1 MNKQIFAVALCAFL
15 ATTMHT
21 KDNDILTFKPATSTK
36 TGALTAGAGITAGG
50 ATLYGLSWLL
60 SDVSE
65 FGATVKVAGQ
75 AFLPFRWFSMLFRFK
90 KEVTLSTDNPNII
103 SGLITAAAI
112 SAGALAAWLVYRYQP
127 EGRYGRAHDKLKSV
141 INNAQLQDLIEAEQT
156 LIENIDNGYIHH
168 AYPRVSAC
176 NDFLRYHKSL
186 EDAIGLFYAAIDGT
200 EDPTLVKMARSCID
214 HAKQHMAHIK
224 SCITIIRNEP
234 DWVEQLK
241 GYDAMLARQAQERA
255 AIAQSQIAWN
265 TWR

>member
-1 MNKQIFAVALCAFL
+1 MNKHLFAVVLCASL
-15 ATTMHT
+15 ATTMHA

-36 TGALTAGAGITAGG
+36 TGALTAGAGLTAGG
-50 ATLYGLSWLL
+50 AILYGLSCWL
-60 SDVSE
+60 SETKGVS
-65 FGATVKVAGQ
+65 ATVRVASQ
-75 AFLPFRWFSMLFRFK
+75 AFLPFRWFGMLFRFK
-90 KEVTLSTDNPNII
+90 KDVTLSTDNPNII

-112 SAGALAAWLVYRYQP
+112 TTGAFAAWLMYRYQP
-127 EGRYGRAHDKLKSV
+127 EGRYGRAHSKLKNV
-141 INNAQLQDLIEAEQT
+141 LCNTALQDLIEAEQT

-168 AYPRVSAC
+168 TYPRVSAC

-186 EDAIGLFYAAIDGT
+186 EDAIGLFHAAIDGT
-200 EDPTLVKMARSCID
+200 EDPALVKMARSCID

-255 AIAQSQIAWN
+255 AIAQQQIAWN

>member
-1 MNKQIFAVALCAFL
+1 MNKHLFALALCASL
-15 ATTMHT
+15 AATMHA
-21 KDNDILTFKPATSTK
+21 KDNNILTLKPKTSAK
-36 TGALTAGAGITAGG
+36 TGILTAGAGFTAGG

-60 SDVSE
+60 SDVNE
-65 FGATVKVAGQ
+65 FGATVRVAGE
-75 AFLPFRWFSMLFRFK
+75 AFLPFRWFGMLFRFK
-90 KEVTLSTDNPNII
+90 KDVTLSTDNPTII
-103 SGLITAAAI
+103 SGLITAAAL
-112 SAGALAAWLVYRYQP
+112 STGAFAAWLMYRYQP
-127 EGRYGRAHDKLKSV
+127 EGRYGRAHDKLKNV
-141 INNAQLQDLIEAEQT
+141 INNAQLQDLIEAEQA

-168 AYPRVSAC
+168 SYPRVSAC

-214 HAKQHMAHIK
+214 HAKQHMMHIK

-234 DWVEQLK
+234 DWVDQLK

-255 AIAQSQIAWN
+255 ALATQQIAWN